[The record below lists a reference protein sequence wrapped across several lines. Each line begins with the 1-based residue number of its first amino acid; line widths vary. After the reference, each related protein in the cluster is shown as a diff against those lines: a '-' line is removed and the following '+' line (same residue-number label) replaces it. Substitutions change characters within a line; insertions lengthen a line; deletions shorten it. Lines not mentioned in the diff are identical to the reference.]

1 MKQHSKWFAAVLAVA
16 SGLVMVNSAQAQAIT
31 GTPYLSNIPA
41 VGPSYSGLWATPLA
55 TITSTATGLE
65 FNAPG
70 GGGSF
75 SQMYYPIPLGDQTA
89 LNLLDTQVTF
99 DFTWNSGNAVGGVN
113 VLFALGDSLGGV
125 DYYGTGYVVPTPGLN
140 SYTFTLQSPNLA
152 NVGAG
157 AIINGMN
164 FQIDPANVSGNYD
177 ITFNSLVLSPVPEPA
192 TLALVGLGAAGLLAF
207 RRRK

>member
-70 GGGSF
+70 GTGSVCPNF
-75 SQMYYPIPLGDQTA
+75 LPPPFGAPHTPHTHARCRPALPLRLPPPGHSHRPLPRT
-89 LNLLDTQVTF
+89 TR
-99 DFTWNSGNAVGGVN
+99 SG
-113 VLFALGDSLGGV
+113 SS
-125 DYYGTGYVVPTPGLN
+125 PTHHR
-140 SYTFTLQSPNLA
+140 
-152 NVGAG
+152 V
-157 AIINGMN
+157 
-164 FQIDPANVSGNYD
+164 
-177 ITFNSLVLSPVPEPA
+177 E
-192 TLALVGLGAAGLLAF
+192 
-207 RRRK
+207 RRKTRGYRTKT